1 MIILVTVAS
10 GFILLI
16 GQILFYEIKQ
26 EIEKIKKGCEPLFKD
41 GGIYPKTKPIVVT
54 KLNRTMW
61 VKPAPLYL
69 VISK

>member
-1 MIILVTVAS
+1 MITLSTVAA
-10 GFILLI
+10 GFTLLI
-16 GQILFYEIKQ
+16 GQILFYKIKQ
-26 EIEKIKKGCEPLFKD
+26 EIGKVKKELEPVLKE
-41 GGIYPKTKPIVVT
+41 GGIIPKTKPIVLP